1 MEPLLVTRN
10 NQSNITAYLQGR
22 QSNKKKFESSNKIFH
37 QLFGQLVGK
46 LNSADQFTLEY
57 D

>member
-37 QLFGQLVGK
+37 KLFGQLVGK